1 MPQARAKVAQAAK
14 MTTTSPYRQGRASDT
29 MRPSPRVQASSSEA
43 NRMPANSSRRLGA
56 LYQIKARPAATA
68 STIKGKAMTGRHA
81 GATGV
86 DAGTGDRASIVT
98 SPGTVRRAIAPTRRY
113 YNDGFR

>member
-1 MPQARAKVAQAAK
+1 MPQARAKVAEAAK
-14 MTTTSPYRQGRASDT
+14 MTTTSPYRQGRASGT

-56 LYQIKARPAATA
+56 LYQIK
-68 STIKGKAMTGRHA
+68 GKAMTGRQA

-98 SPGTVRRAIAPTRRY
+98 SPPAPSDGQLLQRVATITRVAG
-113 YNDGFR
+113 D